1 MKKVGIP
8 YEMRE
13 GKLHMPPVNWPV
25 RCPCCGIDNA
35 NAHYKLECKA
45 RDVSVTTGTT
55 TATTYYPLQW
65 QVPYCE
71 NCRTHATRVT
81 NLLVIIVLLV
91 LISPVVLSIALGV
104 VSDSISVL
112 IIAVSS
118 ILVGVILYQVLLRVM
133 VYSKM
138 TKACAHHR
146 EAIYATSDE
155 QRIFFHFFRDDQAVL
170 FAQVNNSEV
179 MDDIEPTSRSLKK
192 G

>member
-1 MKKVGIP
+1 MKKVGVP
-8 YEMRE
+8 YEMQE

-25 RCPCCGIDNA
+25 RCPCCGNDNA
-35 NAHYKLECKA
+35 NAYYKLECKA
-45 RDVSVTTGTT
+45 RDVSVTTGTG
-55 TATTYYPLQW
+55 TATTYYPLEW

-91 LISPVVLSIALGV
+91 LISPIVLSIALGV
-104 VSDSISVL
+104 VSDSMSVL
-112 IIAVSS
+112 IIVVSS

-138 TKACAHHR
+138 TNACIHYR

-155 QRIFFHFFRDDQAVL
+155 QRIFFHFFRDDQAAL
-170 FAQVNNSEV
+170 FAQANNSEPE
-179 MDDIEPTSRSLKK
+179 DDEKPNFWSLKK
-192 G
+192 N